1 MVMDYDNFAV
11 AVVVDWALSG
21 MPTIGVFAV
30 TEFDMV
36 NVCEFWFDAV
46 HRASS
51 LFSSLY
57 LGAESGEIGI
67 IGVGCFFIQSEFLF
81 CASIVSFWHSRL
93 VPESHIKLG
102 KVHGDALLEI
112 RVPLL

>member
-36 NVCEFWFDAV
+36 NVCEFWYNAV
-46 HRASS
+46 HCASS
-51 LFSSLY
+51 YSPASTRGRSL
-57 LGAESGEIGI
+57 
-67 IGVGCFFIQSEFLF
+67 V
-81 CASIVSFWHSRL
+81 
-93 VPESHIKLG
+93 KL
-102 KVHGDALLEI
+102 A
-112 RVPLL
+112 